1 MNIHSHLKTFI
12 HNKLLYYQCQTI
24 KGVQLFKT
32 LLLCGKNTPFMW
44 QKHSFYV
51 AKTLLLCGKN
61 TPFMWQKHSFYV
73 AKTLLLCGKNTPLG
87 IEIPCCSRAEQAP
100 KKVFK
105 KIYKNILKSSR
116 GATYFSS

>member
-61 TPFMWQKHSFYV
+61 TP
-73 AKTLLLCGKNTPLG
+73 LG

-100 KKVFK
+100 KKVFT

>member
-1 MNIHSHLKTFI
+1 
-12 HNKLLYYQCQTI
+12 
-24 KGVQLFKT
+24 
-32 LLLCGKNTPFMW
+32 MW

-51 AKTLLLCGKN
+51 A
-61 TPFMWQKHSFYV
+61 
-73 AKTLLLCGKNTPLG
+73 KNTPLG

>member
-12 HNKLLYYQCQTI
+12 HNKLLYYQCQAI
-24 KGVQLFKT
+24 KGVQLV
-32 LLLCGKNTPFMW
+32 

-73 AKTLLLCGKNTPLG
+73 AKTLLLG

-100 KKVFK
+100 KKLFK

>member
-1 MNIHSHLKTFI
+1 MKTFI

-61 TPFMWQKHSFYV
+61 TP
-73 AKTLLLCGKNTPLG
+73 LG
-87 IEIPCCSRAEQAP
+87 IEIPCCSRAEQAS

>member
-1 MNIHSHLKTFI
+1 MKTFI

-61 TPFMWQKHSFYV
+61 TP
-73 AKTLLLCGKNTPLG
+73 LG

-100 KKVFK
+100 KKV
-105 KIYKNILKSSR
+105 
-116 GATYFSS
+116 

>member
-12 HNKLLYYQCQTI
+12 HNKLLYYQCQAI

-51 AKTLLLCGKN
+51 AKTLLLCGE
-61 TPFMWQKHSFYV
+61 
-73 AKTLLLCGKNTPLG
+73 NTPLG

-100 KKVFK
+100 KKLFK

>member
-1 MNIHSHLKTFI
+1 MKTFI

>member
-1 MNIHSHLKTFI
+1 LKTFI

-32 LLLCGKNTPFMW
+32 LLLCGK
-44 QKHSFYV
+44 K
-51 AKTLLLCGKN
+51 LLLCGK
-61 TPFMWQKHSFYV
+61 KHSFYV

-105 KIYKNILKSSR
+105 KIYKNILKKFE